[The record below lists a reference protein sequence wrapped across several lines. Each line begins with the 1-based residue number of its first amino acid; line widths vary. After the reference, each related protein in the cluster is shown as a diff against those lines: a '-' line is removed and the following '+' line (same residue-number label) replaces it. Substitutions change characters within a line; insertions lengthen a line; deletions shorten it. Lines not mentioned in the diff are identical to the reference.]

1 MRYIIIT
8 GGVIS
13 GLGKGITASS
23 IGLLLKYSGYKTT
36 MIKIDPYLNIDAGT
50 MSPYEHGEVFIL
62 DDGTE
67 TDLDLGNYERF
78 LNIKLTGKH
87 NITSGKVYQ
96 SVIEDE
102 RKGVYL
108 GKTVQIIP
116 HITNKIKSMI
126 KTASIIPVD
135 SAKCIPEIC
144 IIEIGGTIG
153 DIESMHFIEAIRQLK
168 FENNNDNFCFVHVT
182 LVTKTSVT
190 QELKTKPTQNS
201 IKSLRQQ
208 GIFPDIMVIRCKDTI
223 DDKIRKKLSMFTEVS
238 LNNIIVNPDVNTI
251 YKVPAIFYNQNIVS
265 IISKKLLLQNT
276 TPDISFLHNIYNYQF
291 KSIVK
296 IAIVGKY
303 TGLADSYLSILRALD
318 HSGIINKCKIE
329 IVWISSEI
337 LTENE
342 WNALK
347 YCKGVI
353 IPGGFGVRGI
363 EGMINVASY
372 CRNNKKP
379 LLGICLGM
387 QIICIES
394 ARNLLDNQCN
404 SLEFDNTTKHPVII
418 PIETLRKDWI
428 GGTMKLGLHKT
439 IIKKNSFISKI
450 YNSNVINERH
460 RHRYEVNLKY
470 VTTIENDGLNITG
483 TSEDKISIDTI
494 EDNTHPFYIGCQFH
508 PEFLSTLE
516 KSAPLF
522 VEFIKKCINPL
533 EDIFYPSISTSI
545 C

>member
-1 MRYIIIT
+1 MKYIIIT

-78 LNIKLTGKH
+78 LNIKLTGNH
-87 NITSGKVYQ
+87 NITSGKVYKY
-96 SVIEDE
+96 VIEDE
-102 RKGVYL
+102 RKGLYL

-135 SAKCIPEIC
+135 SYNSIPEIC

-168 FENNNDNFCFVHVT
+168 FENSNDDFCFVHVT

-201 IKSLRQQ
+201 IRTLRQQ
-208 GIFPDIMVIRCKDTI
+208 GIFPDIMIIRCKDTI
-223 DDKIRKKLSMFTEVS
+223 DSKIRNKLSMFTEVS
-238 LNNIIVNPDVNTI
+238 PNNIIINPDVNTI
-251 YKVPAIFYNQNIVS
+251 YKVPELFYNQNIVS
-265 IISKKLLLQNT
+265 IISNKLLLKNT
-276 TPDISFLHNIYNYQF
+276 HTDISFLHKIYNYKF
-291 KSIVK
+291 TNIIK

-303 TGLADSYLSILRALD
+303 TGLSDSYLSIIRSLD
-318 HSGIINKCKIE
+318 HSGFINNCKIE

-337 LTENE
+337 ITDNE
-342 WNALK
+342 YDILK

-353 IPGGFGVRGI
+353 IPGGFGIRGI
-363 EGMINVASY
+363 EGMINVARY
-372 CRNNKKP
+372 CRINKKP

-439 IIKKNSFISKI
+439 IMKENSFIHKI
-450 YNSNVINERH
+450 YNSDIISERH
-460 RHRYEVNLKY
+460 RHRYEVNLNY
-470 VTTIENDGLNITG
+470 VSTIENDGLVITG
-483 TSEDKISIDTI
+483 TSKDNISIDVI

-516 KSAPLF
+516 KPAPLF

-533 EDIFYPSISTSI
+533 
-545 C
+545 